1 MESNTCY
8 LSLPLVEAARVVSKV
23 VEDAGMSSKMAA
35 CHELRWGDD
44 LYGLVM
50 IFEKYYMRAGSRVSM
65 TVVLD
70 ALEDRT
76 RLYWAVTGGNGV
88 FRPSGESRSAAGEH
102 SEALRKALYEYI
114 TL

>member
-23 VEDAGMSSKMAA
+23 VEDVGMSSKMAA

-44 LYGLVM
+44 LYGL
-50 IFEKYYMRAGSRVSM
+50 
-65 TVVLD
+65 VVLD

-88 FRPSGESRSAAGEH
+88 FRPSGESRSAAGEY

>member
-23 VEDAGMSSKMAA
+23 VEDVGMSSKMAA

-50 IFEKYYMRAGSRVSM
+50 IGRPGGPYPAVLGGDRRERRV
-65 TVVLD
+65 
-70 ALEDRT
+70 
-76 RLYWAVTGGNGV
+76 
-88 FRPSGESRSAAGEH
+88 P
-102 SEALRKALYEYI
+102 ALR
-114 TL
+114 

>member
-23 VEDAGMSSKMAA
+23 VEDVGMSSKMAA

-50 IFEKYYMRAGSRVSM
+50 IFEKYYMRA
-65 TVVLD
+65 
-70 ALEDRT
+70 LEDRT

-88 FRPSGESRSAAGEH
+88 FRPSGESRSAAGEY